1 MVKKFDMKDENMS
14 FIATISSN
22 LLLFNSQTFELKEQI
37 NIKEIVSVTPLEQGS
52 VQIEENVKGIIFDS
66 KKVVTLEFQN

>member
-14 FIATISSN
+14 LIATISSN

>member
-1 MVKKFDMKDENMS
+1 MVKKFDMKDQNMS
-14 FIATISSN
+14 LIATISSN